1 MIKMRERILIVARP
15 GRLRDALRALMAT
28 IPQLEIV
35 DQVEDRAVALKM
47 VTEQH
52 PTLILMDSSLP
63 DNEVKVM
70 LEQIKAERSQIYC
83 IVLANTEQQEQL
95 AISAGAD
102 EVLLKGFPTANL
114 FAVIEKVMS
123 RQEGELSKGYIT
135 PNSRP
140 GSITT

>member
-1 MIKMRERILIVARP
+1 MRERILIVARP

-35 DQVEDRAVALKM
+35 DQVEDSAVALKM
-47 VTEQH
+47 VTERQ

-63 DNEVKVM
+63 DNEVKAM
-70 LEQIKAERSQIYC
+70 LEQIKAERSQSYC
-83 IVLANTEQQEQL
+83 IVLANSEQQEQD

-102 EVLLKGFPTANL
+102 EVLRKGFPTANL

-123 RQEGELSKGYIT
+123 RQEEERRKGYIT

-140 GSITT
+140 GSIMT

>member
-1 MIKMRERILIVARP
+1 MHERIIIVARP
-15 GRLRDALRALMAT
+15 GRLRDALHALMAT

-35 DQVEDRAVALKM
+35 GQVEDSAVTLKI
-47 VTEQH
+47 VIERQ

-63 DNEVKVM
+63 DNEVKAMV
-70 LEQIKAERSQIYC
+70 EQIKAERSQTYC
-83 IVLANTEQQEQL
+83 IVLANTEQQEQV

-123 RQEGELSKGYIT
+123 RQEEECRKGYIT